1 MKGLGK
7 IRCSIILRGWG
18 PRNFPVERMTV
29 AKLIVSFES
38 EQEAQEAINQLL
50 LAEIGEVRAR
60 VLDSSEWLG
69 YQQTDT
75 TAPEIVP
82 GMGSVE
88 VRPTE
93 PPQVPGAQPSAQEE
107 GESAQIPQ
115 TGGKPKGVQV
125 MIEVDDEQEARTR
138 EYLTQRPWNSAN

>member
-1 MKGLGK
+1 M
-7 IRCSIILRGWG
+7 
-18 PRNFPVERMTV
+18 

-50 LAEIGEVRAR
+50 QAEIGEVRAR

-69 YQQTDT
+69 YPQSDT

-82 GMGSVE
+82 GMGGVE

-93 PPQVPGAQPSAQEE
+93 PPQIPEVEPST
-107 GESAQIPQ
+107 QIPL
-115 TGGKPKGVQV
+115 TGGSPKGVQV
-125 MIEVDDEQEARTR
+125 MIEVDDEQEARAR
-138 EYLTQRPWNSAN
+138 EFLTQRPRNSAD

>member
-1 MKGLGK
+1 MF
-7 IRCSIILRGWG
+7 LRGWG
-18 PRNFPVERMTV
+18 PRNSPVERMTM

-69 YQQTDT
+69 DEQTTT

-82 GMGSVE
+82 DMGSVE
-88 VRPTE
+88 VRPSE
-93 PPQVPGAQPSAQEE
+93 PPEILGAEPSTQEE
-107 GESAQIPQ
+107 EGSTQIPL
-115 TGGKPKGVQV
+115 TGARPKGVQV
-125 MIEVDDEQEARTR
+125 MIEVDDEQEARAR
-138 EYLTQRPWNSAN
+138 EYLTQRPGNSAD